1 MSKEIWKP
9 GNMIFPLPAVLVTVS
24 DNEGN
29 DNVLTVAWTGT
40 ICTNPAMAYVSI
52 RPSRHSYKM
61 IKETGEFVKKIT
73 KFYFDFHW
81 EWEHIIGCVINVKSG
96 RDVDK
101 FKEAHLTK
109 EKAQY
114 VKAPLIKESPVNI
127 ECKVVDVKEC
137 GSHDMFIANVLAV
150 HADKEYMDKDG
161 RFQLE
166 KANPIV
172 YSHGHYYSL
181 GQNLG
186 RFGYS
191 VMKKKRK
198 KSANKKKRL
207 ENKR

>member
-1 MSKEIWKP
+1 
-9 GNMIFPLPAVLVTVS
+9 
-24 DNEGN
+24 
-29 DNVLTVAWTGT
+29 
-40 ICTNPAMAYVSI
+40 
-52 RPSRHSYKM
+52 
-61 IKETGEFVKKIT
+61 
-73 KFYFDFHW
+73 
-81 EWEHIIGCVINVKSG
+81 
-96 RDVDK
+96 
-101 FKEAHLTK
+101 
-109 EKAQY
+109 
-114 VKAPLIKESPVNI
+114 
-127 ECKVVDVKEC
+127 
-137 GSHDMFIANVLAV
+137 MFIANVLAV